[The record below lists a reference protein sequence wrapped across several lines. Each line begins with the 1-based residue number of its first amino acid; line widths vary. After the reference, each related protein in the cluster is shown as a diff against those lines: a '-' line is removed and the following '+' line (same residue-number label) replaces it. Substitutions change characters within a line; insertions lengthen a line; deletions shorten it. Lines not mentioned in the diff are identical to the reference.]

1 MLLALLRALGMESC
15 LGSRS
20 VAESNAPIVD
30 TELPM
35 PWTEPAVY
43 CKFCQMWLNG
53 QAQWADHI
61 PGKKH
66 KKNVQR
72 KHMAAAAG
80 EPQREPS
87 SG

>member
-20 VAESNAPIVD
+20 VAKPNDPIVD

-35 PWTEPAVY
+35 PWTDEPVK
-43 CKFCQMWLNG
+43 CEFCQMWLNG

-61 PGKKH
+61 VGKKH

-72 KHMAAAAG
+72 KRKAAAAG
-80 EPQREPS
+80 VPQTEP
-87 SG
+87 